1 MDDVRIIAKGRITD
15 LSKGFR
21 LPDNLPFSI
30 YLRSKTGVVENDTI
44 VRCRLICDKE
54 TGDFLVPVG
63 DWTPGK
69 IVELPPNAIDTAK
82 YEIYW
87 GASDNP
93 Y

>member
-1 MDDVRIIAKGRITD
+1 MDDVRIIAKGRLTD
-15 LSKGFR
+15 LSKGFK
-21 LPDNLPFSI
+21 LPNNLPFSI
-30 YLRSKTGVVENDTI
+30 YLRPKTGAMENDTI

-54 TGDFLVPVG
+54 AGEFPVPVS

-69 IVELPPNAIDTAK
+69 IVELPPNAIDTDK